1 MCDSIDT
8 EVCWACDGEGAGES
22 GRQCRRC
29 MGTGEVRADFDDN
42 DDGLDCFEAPEPREW
57 DGEGEP

>member
-1 MCDSIDT
+1 MCDYVDT
-8 EVCWACDGEGAGES
+8 EVCWACDGEGCGES

-29 MGTGEVRADFDDN
+29 MGTGEIAIREDEEDE
-42 DDGLDCFEAPEPREW
+42 LDCFSPPEPREW